1 MFENCESAVI
11 EIIEKALR
19 LDAGIV
25 NESSSSE
32 NMEDSWDSLGQL
44 SILVAM
50 DKYFDGRISSI
61 SEMAEA
67 NSVSKILNILKENS
81 IC

>member
-1 MFENCESAVI
+1 MSKKCQSSVM
-11 EIIEKALR
+11 EIIEKALELR
-19 LDAGIV
+19 PGILK
-25 NESSSSE
+25 EDSCAE
-32 NMEDSWDSLGQL
+32 KMEDWDSLGQL

-50 DKYFDGRISSI
+50 DKHFDGRISSVP
-61 SEMAEA
+61 EMAEA

>member
-19 LDAGIV
+19 LDTGIV
-25 NESSSSE
+25 KESSSSE
-32 NMEDSWDSLGQL
+32 DIDSWDSLGQL

-50 DKYFDGRISSI
+50 DKYFDGRISSVP
-61 SEMAEA
+61 EMAEA
-67 NSVSKILNILKENS
+67 NSVLKILNILKENS

>member
-1 MFENCESAVI
+1 MFENCESTVV

-25 NESSSSE
+25 KESSSSE
-32 NMEDSWDSLGQL
+32 NIDSWDSLGQL

-50 DKYFDGRISSI
+50 DKHFDGRISSVP
-61 SEMAEA
+61 EMAEA
-67 NSVSKILNILKENS
+67 NSVLKILNILKENS

>member
-19 LDAGIV
+19 LDTGIV
-25 NESSSSE
+25 KESSSSE
-32 NMEDSWDSLGQL
+32 NIDSWDSLGQL

-50 DKYFDGRISSI
+50 DKYFDGRISNVP
-61 SEMAEA
+61 EMAEA